1 MKKIKKHLCRILSAY
16 GLVVFT
22 ICVGGCVTTSTSGGA
37 SDGDLDLNAELEA
50 EALKELEQEKS
61 SAKP

>member
-1 MKKIKKHLCRILSAY
+1 MQKINKPLRRILSTC

-22 ICVGGCVTTSTSGGA
+22 MCAGGCITTPASGGA
-37 SDGDLDLNAELEA
+37 ADGDLDLNAELEA

>member
-1 MKKIKKHLCRILSAY
+1 MKKIKKPLRRILSVC
-16 GLVVFT
+16 GLVIFT
-22 ICVGGCVTTSTSGGA
+22 ICAGGCVTTA
-37 SDGDLDLNAELEA
+37 EKEAVADADLDLNAELET